1 MFSFMIISLIIVYT
15 FLIKCKEA
23 PLFLCFIFNKNRL
36 RRPDSVIFG
45 WITWLLFKLR
55 VYSWMTV
62 GPISRLSLP
71 VTVAVRLSVPSV
83 CPSRGRLPTSWG
95 AFRDRQ
101 TMNAARPLS
110 SSSNSPVVPLILS
123 ASPATSNRLLLSDV
137 CVWGN
142 PVPLPLPHRVRALG
156 EAPLKLHGAS
166 FPCNTHTKRRVLS
179 RTPGGGVSATVGKVA
194 GNHGSGSDRYLRSSS
209 QTCHTVPDWAPV
221 PGGPRQLLRLRAFVS
236 GQLGTSVFGGLK
248 LLINIALRTVRVYTG
263 TDGDVSRLAEETG
276 NTARDPSK

>member
-1 MFSFMIISLIIVYT
+1 MFSFMILSLIIVYT

-23 PLFLCFIFNKNRL
+23 PLFFCFIFNKNRL

-45 WITWLLFKLR
+45 
-55 VYSWMTV
+55 YSRMTV
-62 GPISRLSLP
+62 SPISRLSLP

-83 CPSRGRLPTSWG
+83 CLSRGRLPTSWG

-179 RTPGGGVSATVGKVA
+179 RTPGGGVSVTLGKVA

-221 PGGPRQLLRLRAFVS
+221 PGRPRQLLRLRAFVS
-236 GQLGTSVFGGLK
+236 GQLGSSVFGGLK

>member
-1 MFSFMIISLIIVYT
+1 MRSFMIIFVIIVYT
-15 FLIKCKEA
+15 FLINFKEA
-23 PLFLCFIFNKNRL
+23 LLFCVLFLIK
-36 RRPDSVIFG
+36 IG
-45 WITWLLFKLR
+45 WEDQIQWVLNELHLYFLSSR
-55 VYSWMTV
+55 CIPEW
-62 GPISRLSLP
+62 RLSLP

-179 RTPGGGVSATVGKVA
+179 RTPGGGVSVTVGNVA

-209 QTCHTVPDWAPV
+209 QTCPYSPRLSASPGRTPPAP
-221 PGGPRQLLRLRAFVS
+221 PARAVCF
-236 GQLGTSVFGGLK
+236 
-248 LLINIALRTVRVYTG
+248 RTARFVRVWRPEAAY
-263 TDGDVSRLAEETG
+263 
-276 NTARDPSK
+276 

>member
-1 MFSFMIISLIIVYT
+1 MFSFMILSLIIVYI

-23 PLFLCFIFNKNRL
+23 PLFFCFIFNKNRL

-137 CVWGN
+137 CVC
-142 PVPLPLPHRVRALG
+142 
-156 EAPLKLHGAS
+156 EATP
-166 FPCNTHTKRRVLS
+166 S
-179 RTPGGGVSATVGKVA
+179 RS
-194 GNHGSGSDRYLRSSS
+194 RYL
-209 QTCHTVPDWAPV
+209 TVSELWE
-221 PGGPRQLLRLRAFVS
+221 RLRWNSMALLFHVTPTQS
-236 GQLGTSVFGGLK
+236 GVCCPEPRAGECPLLSVK
-248 LLINIALRTVRVYTG
+248 
-263 TDGDVSRLAEETG
+263 
-276 NTARDPSK
+276 